1 MVKVWE
7 MVSIVFLG
15 LFAMGNIDNISS
27 SSLDVG
33 SYGTSTGDV
42 AGLMFFLF
50 VFAVIGIVVRAYF
63 DK

>member
-15 LFAMGNIDNISS
+15 LFAMGNIDGVASS
-27 SSLDVG
+27 SFDVG
-33 SYGTSTGDV
+33 AYGTSTGDI
-42 AGLMFFLF
+42 ASLFFFLF

-63 DK
+63 D

>member
-1 MVKVWE
+1 VVKVWE

-27 SSLDVG
+27 GSLDVG
-33 SYGTSTGDV
+33 AYGTSTGYI

-50 VFAVIGIVVRAYF
+50 VFAVVAIVLKSYF
-63 DK
+63 E